1 MIFDRESPPGAWE
14 REWDRRSHTTTEYQ
28 VEISELRD
36 RIRSYLKHIKEL
48 EDMVEILSGKVIVLE
63 RQINQWGNND
73 GS

>member
-36 RIRSYLKHIKEL
+36 RIRSYLKRIEEL
-48 EDMVEILSGKVIVLE
+48 ENLTESLSCQVIALE
-63 RQINQWGNND
+63 RQISQWGRND

>member
-14 REWDRRSHTTTEYQ
+14 REWDMRSHTTTEYQ

-36 RIRSYLKHIKEL
+36 RIRSYLKRIEEL
-48 EDMVEILSGKVIVLE
+48 ENLTESLSCQVIALE